1 MELIFGL
8 ALALVGVMLIIAAKQ
23 VSHDTQRPTA
33 VGYSNLTARISPSTS
48 RVARAFCILS
58 ALLLWFA

>member
-1 MELIFGL
+1 
-8 ALALVGVMLIIAAKQ
+8 MLIIAAKQ

-48 RVARAFCILS
+48 RIAGAFCVLS
-58 ALLLWFA
+58 ALFLWFA